1 MCGEV
6 DAHLSERAL
15 ADGAVEIKVVE
26 VDVGLEVDFLGAAV
40 THGRV
45 ELEEEGDGGEDQ
57 LLAGEYKSHRKRLS
71 PRRPAGPFPRSA
83 RGGARPAKSGSA
95 SSRVWA
101 EISDRPGTR
110 GARLLLRL
118 SLPPTMPVGLDKIPT
133 LRELYKQGTL
143 KAADAVKLRQG
154 PSSALLDRVSL

>member
-1 MCGEV
+1 MGASGGSECT
-6 DAHLSERAL
+6 HLSESAF
-15 ADGAVEIKVVE
+15 ADGAVEVKVVE

-95 SSRVWA
+95 SSRLKYPIA
-101 EISDRPGTR
+101 L
-110 GARLLLRL
+110 ARVA
-118 SLPPTMPVGLDKIPT
+118 P
-133 LRELYKQGTL
+133 
-143 KAADAVKLRQG
+143 A
-154 PSSALLDRVSL
+154 SS

>member
-1 MCGEV
+1 M
-6 DAHLSERAL
+6 
-15 ADGAVEIKVVE
+15 VE
-26 VDVGLEVDFLGAAV
+26 VDVGLKVDFLGAAV

-95 SSRVWA
+95 SSQVWA
-101 EISDRPGTR
+101 EISDRPGAR
-110 GARLLLRL
+110 GARLLLR
-118 SLPPTMPVGLDKIPT
+118 LPPTMPVGLDKIPT
-133 LRELYKQGTL
+133 LRELYKQGAL
-143 KAADAVKLRQG
+143 KAADAVKLRHG
-154 PSSALLDRVSL
+154 PSSVLLDRVSL